1 MSFIESNYL
10 LSGSKGKDEVSFCI
24 DGHQNKLKMTDIKST
39 KPGAQFHIMILWFIT
54 ELRHVCPS
62 DH

>member
-39 KPGAQFHIMILWFIT
+39 KPGAQFHIMIL
-54 ELRHVCPS
+54 
-62 DH
+62 